1 MPGFTHPEFLV
12 DTNWLAAHQDDPGVV
27 VIDGTTHLIPEPTA
41 GYSVLPGRAD
51 FEQGHIPGAQF
62 VDLQGELSDPGHAFR
77 FMLPTPERFAA
88 SMARLGVSD
97 ASRVILYS
105 TANAWWA
112 SRVWWLLRVFG
123 HDKAAVLDGGFQKW
137 TAEGRP
143 VATGPGTPRA
153 PGHFTARAPRP
164 LMADKA
170 EVLAAINDGA
180 VCTINALRPEQHT
193 GTGGVQY
200 GRPGRIAGS
209 VNVAATHLL
218 DPATNTFLP
227 ADTLRAKFESV
238 GAMDRKVI
246 TYCGGGIAASADAL
260 VLTMLGHQDVK
271 LYDASLSEWVKD
283 PSLPMEVG

>member
-1 MPGFTHPEFLV
+1 MGAFAHPEYLV
-12 DTNWLAAHQDDPGVV
+12 DTGWLAAHLHDPGVV
-27 VIDGTTHLIPEPTA
+27 VLDATTHLIPDPAA
-41 GYSVLPGRAD
+41 GYSVLAGRAD
-51 FEQGHIPGAQF
+51 FEKGQIPSAQY
-62 VDLQGELSDPGHAFR
+62 VDLQGDLSDPGHQFR

-123 HDKAAVLDGGFQKW
+123 HDNAAVLDGGFQKW
-137 TAEGRP
+137 SAEHRP
-143 VATGPGTPRA
+143 VVTGPGTPRA
-153 PGHFTARAPRP
+153 QARFTARTPRP
-164 LMADKA
+164 LMADRA

-180 VCTINALRPEQHT
+180 VCTINALRPKQHT

-209 VNVAATHLL
+209 VNVAATNLL
-218 DPATNTFLP
+218 DPATNEFLP

-260 VLTMLGHQDVK
+260 ILTMLGHQDVK

-283 PSLPMEVG
+283 PALPMETG